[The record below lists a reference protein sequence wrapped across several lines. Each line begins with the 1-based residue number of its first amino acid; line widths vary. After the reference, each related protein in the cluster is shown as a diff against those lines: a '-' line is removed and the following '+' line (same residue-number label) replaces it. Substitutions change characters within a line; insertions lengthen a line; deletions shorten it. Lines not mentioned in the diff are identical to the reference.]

1 MNMGS
6 IMLRTNEEQDIQIE
20 ELKDYLNKKTSSGAI
35 LEAATDYKAVCK
47 QKDELERQLA
57 IACYEIREMKAAIS
71 KYQQSQLALFAFS
84 KE

>member
-1 MNMGS
+1 MGS

-20 ELKDYLNKKTSSGAI
+20 ELKSYLNKKTSSGAI

-47 QKDELERQLA
+47 EKDELERELA
-57 IACYEIREMKAAIS
+57 STRYEIREMKAAIS
-71 KYQQSQLALFAFS
+71 KYQQSQLALFELV